1 MGHRGVRR
9 RVGEARA
16 RALTPGAAADLVCWD
31 VTGVADAGGA
41 DPLGGL
47 LWRSPG
53 RRREH
58 VVVAGRVVVRDGELV
73 ARPEREVADALR
85 ALLATRPR

>member
-1 MGHRGVRR
+1 V
-9 RVGEARA
+9 
-16 RALTPGAAADLVCWD
+16 LTPGAAADLVCWD
-31 VTGVADAGGA
+31 VSGVADAGGA

-53 RRREH
+53 RRARH

-73 ARPEREVADALR
+73 ARPQRDIADRLR
-85 ALLATRPR
+85 TLLAARGA